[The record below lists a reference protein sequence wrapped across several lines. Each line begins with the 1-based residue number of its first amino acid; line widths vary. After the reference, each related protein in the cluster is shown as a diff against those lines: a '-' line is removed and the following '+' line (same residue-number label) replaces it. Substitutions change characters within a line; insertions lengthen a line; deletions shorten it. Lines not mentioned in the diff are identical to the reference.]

1 MRIIITLLLTLL
13 LQTNASVLSILDPI
27 FGGLWNA
34 SQLFQNIKT
43 KSDAQVNL

>member
-1 MRIIITLLLTLL
+1 MRIIIPLLLTLL
-13 LQTNASVLSILDPI
+13 LQTNARLLSILDPI

-34 SQLFQNIKT
+34 SQLFGNITT